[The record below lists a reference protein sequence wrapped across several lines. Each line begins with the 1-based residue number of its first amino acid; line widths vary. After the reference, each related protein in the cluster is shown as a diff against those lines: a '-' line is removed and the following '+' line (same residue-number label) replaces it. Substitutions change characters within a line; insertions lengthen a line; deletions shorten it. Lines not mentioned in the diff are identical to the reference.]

1 MENNTMEY
9 ESVLPEN
16 FNGIF
21 TFSNPSDEDFI
32 GTWNRKEYIFK
43 AGTTSGMIMPDHSPI
58 EVQHIRKKFA
68 KDLAERE
75 FFKSKNYEHHR
86 SRESTRSKNGMLQ
99 PTGQGMSHA
108 GMYTLKDLE
117 PYIQSCLQPLQT
129 SQLMARNVKS
139 PKLEETLSRNGKG
152 ELNTEVVDQKTS
164 LRQKALNS

>member
-1 MENNTMEY
+1 MEY

-21 TFSNPSDEDFI
+21 TFSNPSKEDFI
-32 GTWNRKEYIFK
+32 GVWNRKEYIFR
-43 AGTTSGMIMPDHSPI
+43 AGTTSDMVMTDHSPI

-86 SRESTRSKNGMLQ
+86 SRESTRSSNGMLQ

-108 GMYTLKDLE
+108 GAYTLKDLE
-117 PYIQSCLQPLQT
+117 PYIQECLQPLPS
-129 SQLMARNVKS
+129 SQLMARAVKN
-139 PKLEETLSRNGKG
+139 PDLEDSLSRNDKG
-152 ELNTEVVDQKTS
+152 ELNTNVIDTKTS